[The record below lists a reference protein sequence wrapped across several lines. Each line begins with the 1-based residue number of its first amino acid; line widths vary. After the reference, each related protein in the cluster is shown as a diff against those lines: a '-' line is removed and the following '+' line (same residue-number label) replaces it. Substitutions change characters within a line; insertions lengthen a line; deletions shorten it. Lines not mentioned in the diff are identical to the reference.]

1 MNNTEKIYTLYFTID
16 DLINEICRIIKS
28 RENPRKVNSDEL
40 FNKLWTK
47 GKNQYSDLNYD
58 LVCEMGATNTKAE
71 NEFGRIASAI
81 YNSLGKLESDRNV
94 QLIYYLW
101 FALNFALVEYSF
113 ICPTANSRNLYAE
126 MENRLKL
133 GYEKYLL
140 LSQSNLEDW
149 QNLDLIIKS
158 KLGDF

>member
-1 MNNTEKIYTLYFTID
+1 MNNIEKIYTLYFAID
-16 DLINEICRIIKS
+16 DLTNEICSIINN
-28 RENPRKVNSDEL
+28 RENSRKVNSDEL
-40 FNKLWTK
+40 FNKFLTK
-47 GKNQYSDLNYD
+47 AKNQYSDLNYD
-58 LVCEMGATNTKAE
+58 LVAEIGATTTKAE

-81 YNSLGKLESDRNV
+81 DNSLGKLESDRNV

-113 ICPTANSRNLYAE
+113 TCPAANSRNLYSE

-133 GYEKYLL
+133 SSAKYLS

-149 QNLDLIIKS
+149 QNLDKIIKS

>member
-1 MNNTEKIYTLYFTID
+1 MNNIEKIYTLYFTID
-16 DLINEICRIIKS
+16 DLINEICSIINS

-94 QLIYYLW
+94 QLIYCLW

>member
-1 MNNTEKIYTLYFTID
+1 MNNIEKIYTLYFAID
-16 DLINEICRIIKS
+16 DLTNEICSSINN
-28 RENPRKVNSDEL
+28 RENSRKVNSDEL
-40 FNKLWTK
+40 FNKFWTK
-47 GKNQYSDLNYD
+47 AKNQYSDLNYD

-113 ICPTANSRNLYAE
+113 TCPAANSRNLYAE

-133 GYEKYLL
+133 GSEKYLS

-149 QNLDLIIKS
+149 QNLDLMIKS
-158 KLGDF
+158 KLGEF